1 MKPFKNTYYLGLL
14 CLFVGAMGFSQEV
27 AYNGNPDKSFFAA
40 RDLAF
45 NGNRGVA
52 RDTLKQILTKYPA
65 YTDVRNLLAKT
76 YSWDGAYDKA
86 RRQFNII
93 TSAEKENK
101 EVWEGAVKNE
111 IYAKNYAIALGLA
124 NKSLKY
130 LKDDADLMK
139 LRQQALDH
147 IYAMQGESTDEV
159 DTKKPD
165 SLESKPFK
173 NSVRINNAFEVF
185 DILFDPFISSSIE
198 YKRETKAGSIIPRVN
213 YSNRFATNGL
223 QYEVDLY
230 PKISKTFYGY
240 VNYGFSDASI
250 FPKHR
255 AGAELYANLPKAME
269 ASLGIRYIDFRNSD
283 ATIFTGSVGLYKG
296 NYYFSLR
303 PYFSPRPD
311 GTANFSGNFLMR
323 RYLKNADHY
332 WGLNAGYGISPELQQ
347 FRVDGTLLAETL
359 LYVESQQINIE
370 YQFTGKDRANVYRA
384 NLGLTRQELVFDPG
398 RFFWAISAGISYQSR
413 F

>member
-1 MKPFKNTYYLGLL
+1 MKQLHKTYILSTLFFFIGILGY
-14 CLFVGAMGFSQEV
+14 GQSAGYS
-27 AYNGNPDKSFFAA
+27 GNPDQSFFRA

-45 NGNRGVA
+45 EGNRAVA
-52 RDTLKQILTKYPA
+52 RDTLKQILTKYPE
-65 YTDVRNLLAKT
+65 YVDVRNLLAKT
-76 YSWDGAYDKA
+76 YSWDGAYHEA

-101 EVWEGAVKNE
+101 EVWEGAIRNE
-111 IYAKNYAIALGLA
+111 LYAKNYPIALGLA

-130 LKDDADLMK
+130 LKNDADLLE
-139 LRQQALDH
+139 LREQAMGH
-147 IYAMQGESTDEV
+147 IYTMQGESLANALPDKRDTLEV
-159 DTKKPD
+159 TTY
-165 SLESKPFK
+165 K
-173 NSVRINNAFEVF
+173 NSVRINNSFEVF
-185 DILFDPFISSSIE
+185 DILFDPFISSSVE

-230 PKISKTFYGY
+230 PKISKKFYGY

-255 AGAELYANLPKAME
+255 AGAELYANLPKGME
-269 ASLGIRYIDFRNSD
+269 ASLGVRYIDFRNSD

-311 GTANFSGNFLMR
+311 GAINFSGNFLVR
-323 RYLKNADHY
+323 KYLKSADDY
-332 WGLNAGYGISPELQQ
+332 IGLDAGYGISPELQQ
-347 FRVDGTLLAETL
+347 FRVDGALLAQTL
-359 LYVESQQINIE
+359 LYVESQQVRLE

-384 NLGLTRQELVFDPG
+384 HLGLTRQELIFDPG
-398 RFFWAISAGISYQSR
+398 RFFWAFSAGISYQSR